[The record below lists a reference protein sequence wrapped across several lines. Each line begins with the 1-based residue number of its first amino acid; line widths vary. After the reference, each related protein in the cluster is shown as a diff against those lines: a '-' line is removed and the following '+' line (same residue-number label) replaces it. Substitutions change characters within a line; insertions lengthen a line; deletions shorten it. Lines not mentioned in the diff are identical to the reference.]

1 MSTQNKKPSSSSS
14 SSSSAAGNVPR
25 FSEGGGTK
33 KLHHRNKT
41 GFNGVSKKG
50 ERFRARLK
58 MKNKETSLGTYA
70 TAKEAAIAFDKGVRD
85 YGLNKSRLNYPNGLP
100 ESDVDYQNIMN
111 PAVKS
116 QLDPRN
122 TSGFRG
128 VSKNGA
134 GRFCAKTQV
143 KKKVHRLGTFD
154 TAKAAAIAYDR
165 AISDHGMPKEKLN
178 FPNGFPKDDPDY
190 DKIMNDDGT
199 LKRAVKVPKPAKT
212 AGVGGKR
219 KKRYTAK
226 IGIEKKRIALGTYDT
241 QKEAKLAYDA
251 AVLKHNLSKD
261 RLNYPNGLPK
271 DDPDY
276 ERLKDFKPKTMG
288 PYKKRKFANKKD
300 SSSSSSSSSNAAP
313 KPVPAAVVPAVPAVP
328 AANQYVKKSLKEDL

>member
-1 MSTQNKKPSSSSS
+1 
-14 SSSSAAGNVPR
+14 
-25 FSEGGGTK
+25 
-33 KLHHRNKT
+33 
-41 GFNGVSKKG
+41 
-50 ERFRARLK
+50 
-58 MKNKETSLGTYA
+58 
-70 TAKEAAIAFDKGVRD
+70 
-85 YGLNKSRLNYPNGLP
+85 
-100 ESDVDYQNIMN
+100 
-111 PAVKS
+111 
-116 QLDPRN
+116 
-122 TSGFRG
+122 
-128 VSKNGA
+128 
-134 GRFCAKTQV
+134 
-143 KKKVHRLGTFD
+143 
-154 TAKAAAIAYDR
+154 
-165 AISDHGMPKEKLN
+165 MPKEKLN

-288 PYKKRKFANKKD
+288 PYKKRKFADKKD
-300 SSSSSSSSSNAAP
+300 SSSSSSSSSSSNAAP
-313 KPVPAAVVPAVPAVP
+313 KPVPAAVVPAVPA
-328 AANQYVKKSLKEDL
+328 ANQYVKKSLKEDL